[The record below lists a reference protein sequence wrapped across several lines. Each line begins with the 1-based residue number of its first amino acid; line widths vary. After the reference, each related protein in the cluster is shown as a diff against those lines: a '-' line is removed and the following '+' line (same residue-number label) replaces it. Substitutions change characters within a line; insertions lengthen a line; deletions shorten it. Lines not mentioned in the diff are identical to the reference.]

1 MKKIFRY
8 LHRQPKHVRDG
19 YAFGAA
25 SVFTGIVFMFW
36 VVSFPGLGGVV
47 GNQAPAATKEGNSA
61 FSTLLKQTKEQLA
74 QLHSSVSNEGV
85 EDEVTSSTTV
95 NAEIILSP
103 EDIAKAQQDLQKGNN
118 YTNSSL
124 EEEIAEEVMIATSS
138 VEVVENQEVG
148 STTKPVTVA
157 E

>member
-25 SVFTGIVFMFW
+25 FVFTGVVFVFW
-36 VVSFPGLGGVV
+36 IVSFPNLGSV
-47 GNQAPAATKEGNSA
+47 GNGQTPVATKEGNSA

-74 QLHSSVSNEGV
+74 QLHSSVSDNGEG
-85 EDEVTSSTTV
+85 DGAASSTSV

-103 EDIAKAQQDLQKGNN
+103 EDIAKAQRNLQMVNDH
-118 YTNSSL
+118 TNSLL
-124 EEEIAEEVMIATSS
+124 EEEVAEEVMIATSS
-138 VEVVENQEVG
+138 SEVADNQEVG
-148 STTKPVTVA
+148 STTKPVTA
-157 E
+157 TE